1 MCDPVTGTLA
11 AIGAVAGVAGTVSSA
26 MSSRAAGNYN
36 AKLSAN
42 QAEQEIAAGN
52 YEADRGKEAAR
63 RRLAAQKVSYAA
75 SGVAAD
81 SGSPLEVAAE
91 DTKQAALD
99 DMVIRF
105 NARTRARGLRG
116 EAAGSR
122 MSGRNAQIGAAV
134 QGGSTLATQGANLYL
149 AYHRP

>member
-11 AIGAVAGVAGTVSSA
+11 AIGAVAGIAGTVSQGMSA
-26 MSSRAAGNYN
+26 KAAGNYN
-36 AKLSAN
+36 AKLSEN
-42 QAEQEIAAGN
+42 QADQEIAAGN
-52 YEADRGKEAAR
+52 YEADRGLEAAR
-63 RRLAAQKVSYAA
+63 RRLASQKVSYAA

-105 NARTRARGLRG
+105 NARARARGLQGQARG
-116 EAAGSR
+116 ERIG
-122 MSGRNAQIGAAV
+122 GRNAMTGAAF
-134 QGGSTLATQGANLYL
+134 QGGSTLATQGANMYL
-149 AYHRP
+149 AYNRP